1 MHAAPHTHGSVIH
14 WARGYD
20 FLTRL
25 IGAGPTSASRR
36 NMIARAGLR
45 PGEKV
50 LDVGCGP
57 GGMTILAAERVGTA
71 GGAQGIDPSP
81 GMIKLAQER
90 AAKSGANATFRIA
103 VIEDLPYADGTFDV
117 VLSSFMLHHLPD
129 DVKAKGFAEI
139 LRVLKPG
146 GRLLAFDMSGKGL
159 MWRLLSLTGHRLP
172 DDYGDHLAAMMRD
185 AGLAPEFLA
194 PEEKQ
199 YVTVLARKAA
209 A

>member
-50 LDVGCGP
+50 LDVGYGP

-71 GGAQGIDPSP
+71 GGAHGIDPSP
-81 GMIKLAQER
+81 A
-90 AAKSGANATFRIA
+90 
-103 VIEDLPYADGTFDV
+103 
-117 VLSSFMLHHLPD
+117 
-129 DVKAKGFAEI
+129 
-139 LRVLKPG
+139 
-146 GRLLAFDMSGKGL
+146 
-159 MWRLLSLTGHRLP
+159 
-172 DDYGDHLAAMMRD
+172 
-185 AGLAPEFLA
+185 
-194 PEEKQ
+194 
-199 YVTVLARKAA
+199 
-209 A
+209 